1 MSSFFAPFSETNDYY
16 LENNNQ
22 FNQFKTF
29 EELITERGTENKVNY
44 DTLFENIKNKLFD
57 LKKIEATE
65 IIDIGKFKEP
75 YIELKK
81 SVCDIYINF
90 ITSES
95 ELNEAKEKYSLF
107 CENIKKTITSID
119 ICGIN
124 DESDVLLKELIEKKI
139 DSYYINLNLDQLKNN
154 LNISFNKLQE
164 TKQKINIIFGII
176 PVTICQICL
185 ENQIEYFVDP
195 CGHTLCGVC
204 KDKCVKVSSSCHYC
218 RTNRNSFKRIYL

>member
-22 FNQFKTF
+22 FNHFRTF
-29 EELITERGTENKVNY
+29 EELITERGTEIEINVNY
-44 DTLFENIKNKLFD
+44 DSLFENIKNKLFD
-57 LKKIEATE
+57 LKKI
-65 IIDIGKFKEP
+65 
-75 YIELKK
+75 
-81 SVCDIYINF
+81 
-90 ITSES
+90 
-95 ELNEAKEKYSLF
+95 
-107 CENIKKTITSID
+107 ENIKKTITSID

-139 DSYYINLNLDQLKNN
+139 DSYYINLNLDKLKNN
-154 LNISFNKLQE
+154 LNISYNKLQE

-218 RTNRNSFKRIYL
+218 RTNRNSFKRIYF